1 MMPKVVSHFECV
13 GEDEAKHVDKGP
25 SRLGGSSSQKGQGH
39 APFSARANQEL
50 RLGAPIPSTCS
61 EVIFGLSSEN
71 LSIVC
76 SIVNPPYYMLA
87 RHPLQLMSSS
97 EAVREDHTRCGVL

>member
-13 GEDEAKHVDKGP
+13 GEDEAKHVAKGP
-25 SRLGGSSSQKGQGH
+25 SRLGGSSSQQGQGH
-39 APFSARANQEL
+39 APFSACANQEL
-50 RLGAPIPSTCS
+50 RLGTPIPSTCS
-61 EVIFGLSSEN
+61 KVIFGLLSEN

-87 RHPLQLMSSS
+87 HHPLQRMSSS
-97 EAVREDHTRCGVL
+97 EAVREDPAHCRVL